1 MTFEDIFSSSTTY
14 QIILGLIPVI
24 LTEFIKSD
32 YNKNNFQSSLLRLV
46 NFILPI
52 GIIIWVI
59 LENKNNQTLNI
70 YSILIVVFNFSIFL
84 FNYFQ
89 KKISEQYKLLE
100 RFSNEEINK
109 VKEIN
114 HINEVQSEKMN
125 CINEN
130 QKYLIQEVSKINDR
144 INRLYENLNK

>member
-1 MTFEDIFSSSTTY
+1 MTFEEIFSTSTTY

-24 LTEFIKSD
+24 ITELIKSD
-32 YNKNNFQSSLLRLV
+32 FDKKNFINSIFRTV
-46 NFILPI
+46 NFIIPI
-52 GIIIWVI
+52 VIIFWLLI
-59 LENKNNQTLNI
+59 ENKNNKTLSI
-70 YSILIVVFNFSIFL
+70 YDILIVIFNFSIFL

-89 KKISEQYKLLE
+89 TKIKEQYRLVE

-109 VKEIN
+109 IKEIN
-114 HINEVQSEKMN
+114 HINEVQAEKMK

>member
-1 MTFEDIFSSSTTY
+1 MAMTFEEIFSSSTTY
-14 QIILGLIPVI
+14 QIILGLIPII

-32 YNKNNFQSSLLRLV
+32 YNEKNFKNSFFRTT
-46 NFILPI
+46 NFIIPI

-59 LENKNNQTLNI
+59 IENKNFETLNV
-70 YSILIVVFNFSIFL
+70 YNILIVVFNFSIFL

-89 KKISEQYKLLE
+89 SKINEQYKLLE

-114 HINEVQSEKMN
+114 HINEVQAEKMKA
-125 CINEN
+125 IVEN
-130 QKYLIQEVSKINDR
+130 QNYILSELSKINDR
-144 INRLYENLNK
+144 IIGLYKEK

>member
-1 MTFEDIFSSSTTY
+1 MTFEEIFSSSTIY

-24 LTEFIKSD
+24 ITELIKSD
-32 YNKNNFQSSLLRLV
+32 FDKKNFKNSIFRTV
-46 NFILPI
+46 NFIIPI
-52 GIIIWVI
+52 VIIFWLII
-59 LENKNNQTLNI
+59 ENKNNKTLSI
-70 YSILIVVFNFSIFL
+70 YDILIVIFNFSIFL

-89 KKISEQYKLLE
+89 TKINEQYRLVE

-109 VKEIN
+109 IKEIN
-114 HINEVQSEKMN
+114 HINEVQAEKMK